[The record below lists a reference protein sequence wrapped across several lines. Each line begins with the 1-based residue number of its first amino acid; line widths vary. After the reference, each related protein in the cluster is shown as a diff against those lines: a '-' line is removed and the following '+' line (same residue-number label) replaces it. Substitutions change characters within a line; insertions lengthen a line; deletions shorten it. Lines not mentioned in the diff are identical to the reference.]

1 MKRAT
6 FAVTNTESTA
16 QPTHRE
22 ILRSDAVSRGELLSW
37 GPAGSA
43 TGLLWF
49 DGPPDAVTDL
59 LDGVAGVVDA
69 CLAAGDGGTYAV
81 VDRADYE
88 FETAALELVDE
99 AGVAFVPPL
108 EFRGTGRLRV
118 EAVGPAGR
126 LAAFYDALR
135 ERFDA
140 DVERVA
146 GFRRRTDPADVTDR
160 QRAALAA
167 GLAVGYYEV
176 PRTGSVADV
185 AAELDCATSTAGEL
199 LRRGEASLVSA
210 FLSSREA

>member
-1 MKRAT
+1 
-6 FAVTNTESTA
+6 
-16 QPTHRE
+16 
-22 ILRSDAVSRGELLSW
+22 
-37 GPAGSA
+37 
-43 TGLLWF
+43 
-49 DGPPDAVTDL
+49 
-59 LDGVAGVVDA
+59 
-69 CLAAGDGGTYAV
+69 
-81 VDRADYE
+81 
-88 FETAALELVDE
+88 
-99 AGVAFVPPL
+99 
-108 EFRGTGRLRV
+108 V